1 MLQLLLNVHE
11 NNGNFQ
17 ASPKYMVFTLIFCS
31 MVVPIQGLT
40 GIISQMLKN
49 SKTSSSKLKVLSKHK
64 FNKKLLRN

>member
-49 SKTSSSKLKVLSKHK
+49 SKTSSKLK
-64 FNKKLLRN
+64 FFRNISLIRNY